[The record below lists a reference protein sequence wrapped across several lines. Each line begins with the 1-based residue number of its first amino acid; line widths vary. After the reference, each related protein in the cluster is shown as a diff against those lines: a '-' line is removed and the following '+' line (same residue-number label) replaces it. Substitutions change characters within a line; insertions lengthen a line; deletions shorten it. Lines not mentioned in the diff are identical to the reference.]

1 MFIFLFGTYSLKV
14 KFKEMRTILITTID
28 NTKLIT
34 WIWMAMEIMVD
45 FQINQRLTNVKK
57 KVVRVD
63 KRITIVNLNK
73 MCSSAIMYLD
83 EDEFLKEQ
91 GDNTFYKKES
101 DTWDYYSGLP
111 NPKAYEE

>member
-1 MFIFLFGTYSLKV
+1 
-14 KFKEMRTILITTID
+14 
-28 NTKLIT
+28 
-34 WIWMAMEIMVD
+34 
-45 FQINQRLTNVKK
+45 
-57 KVVRVD
+57 
-63 KRITIVNLNK
+63 